1 MYSTDSS
8 IEINDFSF
16 STEFTQSKSFKP
28 SEKFI
33 VNSADRASN
42 AKKKK
47 NVVIGVAAGV
57 ASAVAIAVAA
67 TAFVL
72 IRKRF
77 GAVEKSGAAGRSME
91 ANATGFMTAEEIS
104 TMREHSNPL
113 YDDDIHES
121 RDPFMNDF
129 DED

>member
-8 IEINDFSF
+8 IQINDFSF

-33 VNSADRASN
+33 VNSADKASN

-47 NVVIGVAAGV
+47 KVIIRV
-57 ASAVAIAVAA
+57 ASAVAVAA

-72 IRKRF
+72 IHKRF
-77 GAVEKSGAAGRSME
+77 GTVEKTGATGCSME
-91 ANATGFMTAEEIS
+91 ANTTGFMTAEEILS
-104 TMREHSNPL
+104 MKENSNPF

-121 RDPFMNDF
+121 RDPFLNDF
-129 DED
+129 DEF